1 MDRRRLLAL
10 PSHPYFSDE
19 ENKVHRSKVV
29 FQRNVAEWIP
39 HEIIAPPTS
48 CPFNLRFLPSRREVS
63 LEDSGAA
70 SQGTLIVLLSL
81 TVTSRC

>member
-19 ENKVHRSKVV
+19 ENKVSKVV
-29 FQRNVAEWIP
+29 FQGNVAEWIP

-48 CPFNLRFLPSRREVS
+48 CPFNLRFLPSRREGS